1 MYIYMSNI
9 TNFYIFVAV
18 LGFMLLALIISY
30 GYVSWKKRYIFL
42 SRTGGKLIKR
52 NRKKRT

>member
-18 LGFMLLALIISY
+18 LGFMLLAVIISY
-30 GYVSWKKRYIFL
+30 GYVAWKNRYIL
-42 SRTGGKLIKR
+42 SKTGGKIIKR
-52 NRKKRT
+52 IRKKRT